1 MDEFDEI
8 CRRCTPVVYRF
19 LLSLCKDASLADELT
34 AETFY
39 QAYLHIDTFRGNCRV
54 ESWLCQ
60 IAKNALTKELRRQR
74 RAVPFEETH
83 ELAAPD
89 DIFELLAD
97 KEQAMRIHASLHRL
111 KEPYREVFTLRVL
124 GDHIGRTYTFAPDGK
139 TLLDG
144 VARDYLLWL
153 LRREL
158 TPPDSMLDFF
168 RSDTPLTDRI
178 LSDRPGDLTDCALA
192 GVECVLEAYA
202 YPRGEIYDL
211 KLLLPELA
219 MRLAED
225 EDTPELE
232 HAHALCA
239 SLGSEHFFT
248 QLAPLTPRYDARD
261 IFLATLTLYLREQTA

>member
-111 KEPYREVFTLRVL
+111 KEPVPRGLHAARARRAALSRHCRPVRQIRVL
-124 GDHIGRTYTFAPDGK
+124 GKGHILPRQGQAD
-139 TLLDG
+139 
-144 VARDYLLWL
+144 
-153 LRREL
+153 RRYGG
-158 TPPDSMLDFF
+158 TP
-168 RSDTPLTDRI
+168 
-178 LSDRPGDLTDCALA
+178 
-192 GVECVLEAYA
+192 
-202 YPRGEIYDL
+202 
-211 KLLLPELA
+211 
-219 MRLAED
+219 
-225 EDTPELE
+225 
-232 HAHALCA
+232 
-239 SLGSEHFFT
+239 
-248 QLAPLTPRYDARD
+248 
-261 IFLATLTLYLREQTA
+261 

>member
-39 QAYLHIDTFRGNCRV
+39 QAYLHIGTFRGDCRV

-111 KEPYREVFTLRVL
+111 KEPYRESSRCACSVSC
-124 GDHIGRTYTFAPDGK
+124 TFA
-139 TLLDG
+139 TLPTCSANPSPG
-144 VARDYLLWL
+144 Q
-153 LRREL
+153 
-158 TPPDSMLDFF
+158 
-168 RSDTPLTDRI
+168 RSHFT
-178 LSDRPGDLTDCALA
+178 A
-192 GVECVLEAYA
+192 
-202 YPRGEIYDL
+202 PR
-211 KLLLPELA
+211 
-219 MRLAED
+219 
-225 EDTPELE
+225 T
-232 HAHALCA
+232 
-239 SLGSEHFFT
+239 S
-248 QLAPLTPRYDARD
+248 
-261 IFLATLTLYLREQTA
+261 